1 MKILGFTAENV
12 KRISLVEIQ
21 PGDDH
26 VVQITGRN
34 GQGKTS
40 TLDALDWL
48 FSGGGHIQDDPIR
61 GGENKAVIQADL
73 GEIVVRRTIN
83 RKEGGK
89 HTTSLTVEA
98 ANGARFSKPQQV
110 VDSFMGALS
119 LDPIGFL
126 KSSPDE
132 QFDTLRKFVPGV
144 DFDGIARDNAID
156 YAKRTEVHR
165 DIKRLQ
171 TGAAAQILP
180 TDPSLDTPLERIDEA
195 ALLEVMTNA
204 AQTNADIERER
215 AVRDGCANTLR
226 AWRDN
231 AVTILQRIDSLR
243 EQMAALETEHRGLVA
258 QGNAEETRIR
268 ELPPIR
274 NPVDVSGVRGQIE
287 KAKGINASVA
297 RREERDRM
305 LQEAAALE
313 WDAEALTEAMDARD
327 KKKQDAIA
335 AAKMPVDGLGFGD
348 GVVLMNGH
356 PISQASGAEELRLSV
371 AIAMAMNPKLRV
383 IRITDG
389 NSLDVDGMKLL
400 REMAEEHD
408 FQVWIERVS
417 NGERLGFVI
426 EDGRVVASPGQ
437 ASLFDVE
444 AA

>member
-21 PGDDH
+21 PGDDP

-61 GGENKAVIQADL
+61 GGETKAVIQADL

-119 LDPIGFL
+119 LDPIAFL

-144 DFDGIARDNAID
+144 DFGEIARDNAID
-156 YAKRTEVHR
+156 YAKRTEVNR

-180 TDPSLDTPLERIDEA
+180 TDPALDVPLGRIDEA
-195 ALLEVMTNA
+195 ALLEAMTNA
-204 AQTNADIERER
+204 AQTNADIQAQQAKRER
-215 AVRDGCANTLR
+215 LITDRNNQLATANLARERCAELRRQADEADRQAATADGIAAEMTDAV
-226 AWRDN
+226 
-231 AVTILQRIDSLR
+231 
-243 EQMAALETEHRGLVA
+243 AAFPA
-258 QGNAEETRIR
+258 IPA
-268 ELPPIR
+268 
-274 NPVDVSGVRGQIE
+274 PVDVSDVRGQIE
-287 KAKGINASVA
+287 QAKRINAAVG
-297 RREERDRM
+297 RREERERM
-305 LQEAAALE
+305 LQEAASLE
-313 WDAEALTEAMDARD
+313 WEAEALTEAMETRD
-327 KKKQDAIA
+327 KRKQDAVA
-335 AAKMPVDGLGFGD
+335 AAKMPVEGLGFGD
-348 GVVLMNGH
+348 GVVLVNGH
-356 PISQASGAEELRLSV
+356 PISQASGAEQLRLSV

-389 NSLDVDGMKLL
+389 NSLDADGMKLL